1 MESTVDPQTDTSLI
15 EYALTT
21 NDYIDQFLPLIKNE
35 LIEKGSL
42 VSFIDTLEAQ
52 AIKKDSQLGDTS
64 MESVSDLVDSMDVI
78 KTIIK
83 RSNSLG
89 VQVKSINTK
98 IVSTGS
104 EVIKSKRELNNLN
117 QLNIKINETQDI
129 VSMCLG
135 ILGTTS
141 KILNLIQNFEFFRAL
156 AELRSLNNDQL
167 NDFENFEFV
176 NTIYETIPLFQKMI
190 TDESLEQLNSWLNV
204 TISKSF
210 SDIGEYIYDT
220 FELINEDWEVKQMS
234 DSNLIY
240 YKVNSNIEKTFRENK
255 FLNIDP
261 IDTLGIDMTPLYHAY
276 LVFKEINDL
285 ETLNDNLSNG
295 MLKLRDTL
303 LLPFR
308 ENSITN
314 VDSLK
319 INLYQISSF
328 CIFDQIISSKTDYL
342 IRSKQTV
349 EISNKILLNKIQ
361 TVLSQYINKVSKEQN
376 NLLKFEKIND
386 TIGIFNQILI
396 NWGFDSNQIYSLM
409 VSNFNGYLKSNFEF
423 FKYQYN
429 ELVNRELWEG
439 LHIENEDSFKI
450 IKSQVFH
457 MFKIE
462 NPVYPIKAPFS
473 KIYSDSCK
481 LLRSTI
487 LKIYKFIGRYYGDNV
502 NQIMKLVNDFI
513 DKVLREIILKDLN
526 YQINSA
532 YESVKSQNLI
542 NLDFFCSSNY
552 EIENWINL
560 SNNETLLK
568 FRSPTKMVKL
578 RIKEEFE
585 TTKHL
590 AEVNMLKNLNEMIEN
605 LIDTNDN
612 EWISSYWTNEK
623 FEDGRPN
630 GNIETALGFLYDTF
644 LFKFKSLP
652 GHTKASL
659 SLEAIDKVSQLLMES
674 IFKTKTISINGLKN
688 FEVDVRFIESTIDKF
703 YDDGSIINEFD
714 INREVLKNVLIGLHQ
729 IIKILNELD
738 ADVIKDG
745 GTKMKLTDDD
755 ARSLLRKYEGYK
767 IHRMEMMSPGPE
779 ADQNQQNQEDPSDNA
794 DDDNRSIFTFKY

>member
-1 MESTVDPQTDTSLI
+1 METPSEAIDTSLI
-15 EYALTT
+15 EYALSTD
-21 NDYIDQFLPLIKNE
+21 DYIEQFLPLIKTE
-35 LIEKGSL
+35 LLEKGSL
-42 VSFIDTLEAQ
+42 DSFIETLETQ
-52 AIKKDSQLGDTS
+52 AVKTGSQLGDTS
-64 MESVSDLVDSMDVI
+64 MESVSELVDSMDVI
-78 KTIIK
+78 KAIIK
-83 RSNSLG
+83 RSNNIG
-89 VQVKSINTK
+89 VQIKSINK
-98 IVSTGS
+98 HIGSTGS
-104 EVIKSKRELNNLN
+104 DVIKFKRELNILN
-117 QLNIKINETQDI
+117 QLNGKINETHDI
-129 VSMCLG
+129 VSICLE
-135 ILGTTS
+135 ILGRTN
-141 KILNLIQNFEFFRAL
+141 KVLNLIQKFEFFRAL
-156 AELRSLNNDQL
+156 SELNSLNSDQL
-167 NDFENFEFV
+167 KDFENFEFV
-176 NTIYETIPLFQKMI
+176 NKIYESIPLFQKMI

-220 FELINEDWEVKQMS
+220 FELMNEDWEVKQIS
-234 DSNLIY
+234 DANLIY

-261 IDTLGIDMTPLYHAY
+261 IDKLDIDMTPLYHAY

-295 MLKLRDTL
+295 LLKLRDTL

-361 TVLSQYINKVSKEQN
+361 TVLSDYINKVSREQN
-376 NLLKFEKIND
+376 NLYKFERVND

-396 NWGFDSNQIYSLM
+396 NWGFDSNQLYSLM
-409 VSNFNGYLKSNFEF
+409 ILNFNGYLKANFEF

-429 ELVNRELWEG
+429 ELVNNELWEG
-439 LHIENEDSFKI
+439 VPIENEDKFKM

-481 LLRSTI
+481 LLKSTI
-487 LKIYKFIGRYYGDNV
+487 LKIYKFIGRYYGDTV

-513 DKVLREIILKDLN
+513 DRILRDIILRDLN

-560 SNNETLLK
+560 SSNETLMK
-568 FRSPTKMVKL
+568 FRSPTKMIKL

-590 AEVNMLKNLNEMIEN
+590 AEVNLLKNLNEMIEN
-605 LIDTNDN
+605 LIDTNDKD
-612 EWISSYWTNEK
+612 WISLYWTNDH
-623 FEDGRPN
+623 FDGGVPN
-630 GNIETALGFLYDTF
+630 GNIETAMGFLYDTF

-659 SLEAIDKVSQLLMES
+659 ALEAIDKVSQLLMES
-674 IFKTKTISINGLKN
+674 IFKTSTISINGLKN
-688 FEVDVRFIESTIDKF
+688 FEVDVSFIESTIDKF
-703 YDDGSIINEFD
+703 YDDGSIIDEFD

-729 IIKILNELD
+729 IIRILNELD
-738 ADVIKDG
+738 VDVIKDG

-755 ARSLLRKYEGYK
+755 ARSLLGKYEGYK
-767 IHRMEMMSPGPE
+767 IHRMEAMSPTLDLEP
-779 ADQNQQNQEDPSDNA
+779 NQEV